1 MLRSRLENR
10 WNSLKYLD
18 EKSKIDLITM
28 LSMSLSQKR
37 KKKSVSASKFYGIWG
52 DDGMSDAEFAEFLK
66 EQRTF
71 NQEIVEKK
79 KKKGIF
85 LIRTYVR
92 FIFVENTMLTRLL
105 IM

>member
-1 MLRSRLENR
+1 
-10 WNSLKYLD
+10 
-18 EKSKIDLITM
+18 M

-71 NQEIVEKK
+71 NQEIVE
-79 KKKGIF
+79 
-85 LIRTYVR
+85 L
-92 FIFVENTMLTRLL
+92 
-105 IM
+105 